1 MTLSPDRR
9 KQILAIA
16 LPIVGS
22 MVSQNI
28 LNLVDT
34 AMVGSL
40 GNAEVAAVSMASFAA
55 FVAQSFITGLSIGVQ
70 AMSARRYG
78 EGNIETRAVPLNG
91 GLVLALAIG
100 LPLSILVFW
109 LAPDIFPMLTRDPE
123 LGEFGGTYLRWR
135 GIAIVAV
142 GMNFAFRGYW
152 NGVSQSKVYFRTIV
166 LMNVGNIFLNWVLIF
181 GHLGFPELGV
191 KGAAL
196 GTAISTWLGTIY
208 YFGQGFWL
216 ARANGFLDKIPSLDS
231 LRTMLRT
238 AAPAGLQNLFFAG
251 GLFVFSWMV
260 EKMGTAE
267 AAANGVL
274 INLMLVLIL
283 PAMAFGLASGSLVG
297 QSLGRRDLDDAE
309 QWPWD
314 VSKMA
319 AVVLTAVA
327 LPIAIFAPQ
336 VIDPFLKD
344 PYAAQLA
351 VWPLRLYCAT
361 IVVDVLG
368 MVVQNSLLGAGA
380 SRVVMFTATG
390 FQWFLFLPLAYIAG
404 PVLGLGLLAVWAA
417 QALQRTLQTI
427 AFVLIWKRGRW
438 KSVEV

>member
-22 MVSQNI
+22 MVSQNV

-40 GNAEVAAVSMASFAA
+40 GNAEVAAVSMASFAV
-55 FVAQSFITGLSIGVQ
+55 FVTQSFITGLSIGVQ
-70 AMSARRYG
+70 AMSARRHG
-78 EGNIETRAVPLNG
+78 EGNFATRAVPLNG

-100 LPLSILVFW
+100 LPLTLLVFW
-109 LAPDIFPMLTRDPE
+109 FAPDIFPLLTRDPE
-123 LGEFGGTYLRWR
+123 LGEFGGAYLRWR
-135 GIAIVAV
+135 SIAIVAV

-166 LMNVGNIFLNWVLIF
+166 VMNVGNIFLNWVLIF

-191 KGAAL
+191 TGAAL
-196 GTAISTWLGTIY
+196 GSAISMWLGTFY

-216 ARANGFLDKIPSLDS
+216 ARKNGFLEKVPSLKS
-231 LRTMLRT
+231 LGTMLRT
-238 AAPAGLQNLFFAG
+238 SAPAGLQNLFFAG
-251 GLFVFSWMV
+251 GLFVLAWMV

-297 QSLGRRDLDDAE
+297 QALGRRDSDDAE
-309 QWPWD
+309 RWAWD
-314 VSKMA
+314 VSKLA
-319 AVVLTAVA
+319 AVVLVVVA

-344 PYAAQLA
+344 TYAAQLA

-361 IVVDVLG
+361 VIFDVVGSVL
-368 MVVQNSLLGAGA
+368 MNSLLGAGA

-390 FQWFLFLPLAYIAG
+390 FQWLLFLPLAYILG
-404 PVLGLGLLAVWAA
+404 PVLGLGLLAVWVA
-417 QALQRTLQTI
+417 QALQRVLQTI
-427 AFVLIWKRGRW
+427 AFVFIWKRGRW
-438 KSVEV
+438 KTVDL